1 MTEFSRANL
10 QEWLSKLKIE
20 LLVGIIGLFLVIV
33 GIFAFTLDGSRSS
46 EIEIIPATAS
56 SNLTGSEAEIVVDVS
71 GAVAKPGVYKLDAGV
86 RVGQAIEAAGG
97 LSSDADH
104 DWLAKSLNL
113 AARLS
118 DGAKI
123 YIPRKGEN
131 IKSTTATTFGSG
143 VVAATTTVNLNAA
156 TSAELE
162 ALPGIG
168 PVTAGKIINGRP
180 YSAIEELLT
189 RKIVGKSVYEKIKDK
204 VSVY

>member
-1 MTEFSRANL
+1 MKEFSWPNL
-10 QEWLSKLKIE
+10 TELFSKLKIE
-20 LLVGIIGLFLVIV
+20 LLVGIVGLFLVIV
-33 GIFAFTLDGSRSS
+33 GIFAFTLGGNRSS

-56 SNLTGSEAEIVVDVS
+56 AGQASSVILVDVA
-71 GAVAKPGVYKLDAGV
+71 GAVAAPGVYKLDANA
-86 RVGQAIEAAGG
+86 RVGQAIEAANG
-97 LSSDADH
+97 LTADADH

-123 YIPRKGEN
+123 YIPRVGEN
-131 IKSTTATTFGSG
+131 VKSPTTTTFQGG
-143 VVAATTTVNLNAA
+143 IVANSSTINLNSA
-156 TSAELE
+156 SQAELE

-204 VSVY
+204 VSIY